1 MKLSG
6 AGKLFVFLSLICVVP
21 AQTGDPYTLA
31 EQAWRRG
38 EYTAAND
45 YFRSA
50 VGLQPKNA
58 DYRVRWGR
66 FFLERFQPV
75 DAEKLFEEALE
86 LNAFHA
92 GAMLGLAMV
101 ASESCDPKA
110 VELAQR
116 AVKLDPKL
124 VEGYELLAR
133 MALEE
138 GDFKKADKE
147 ADRALAVS
155 PKALDAM
162 ATHATVLLLN
172 DKPADQWFDRI
183 FRIDPKYG
191 KAYSQAGD
199 LFILNRRYEEGI
211 AFLDKA
217 LERDPKLWSVH
228 SDLGVNLMRLGKED
242 EARKHL
248 EIAYANEYKDAATV
262 NTLTLMDSY
271 KNFDTIRSGNVI
283 LKLHKKESALL
294 RPYIETELKRAIET
308 YDRKYKFKL
317 ERPVQLEVYPD
328 HEDFAVRTL
337 GMPGL
342 GALGV
347 TFGYVVAMD
356 SPSGRKP
363 GSFHWASTLW
373 HELSH
378 VYVLSATKHRVPR
391 WFTEGM
397 AVHEETATSPDWGDR
412 LDPEAITAIKD
423 KKLLPI
429 AELDRGFVRPRYRSQ
444 VIVSYFQA
452 GRICDYITEK
462 WGYDKLLAM
471 MHDYAKP
478 MNTPEVVELELG
490 VKPEEFDRQ
499 FLAWLDS
506 KTKNT
511 VAHFDEWRKRL
522 KAVAAANSEKRYDDV
537 IREGLAI
544 RDMYP
549 DYVEAGSVYEFLA
562 TAYLAKDDKA
572 KAMAELEK
580 WASIGGR
587 SPVVLKKLAG
597 LQQDAGKKR
606 EAAITLNRINYIS
619 PVGDEDLHR
628 TLGELYLETNNT
640 QGAIREYQA
649 VLHSKPQD
657 PASSHYNLARA
668 LNAANQKDQAKDEV
682 LLALEAAPGY
692 KPAQRLL
699 LELSK

>member
-1 MKLSG
+1 MKVMS
-6 AGKLFVFLSLICVVP
+6 ASKLFVLSALLCVVS
-21 AQTGDPYTLA
+21 AQTRDPYTLA
-31 EQAWRRG
+31 EQAWKRG
-38 EYTAAND
+38 EYKAANE
-45 YFRSA
+45 FFKSA
-50 VGLQPKNA
+50 IAMNPKNA

-66 FFLERFQPV
+66 LFLERLQPV
-75 DAEKLFEEALE
+75 DAGKLFEEALE
-86 LNAFHA
+86 LNAKHA
-92 GAMLGLAMV
+92 GATLGLAMV
-101 ASESCDPKA
+101 ASESYDPKA
-110 VELAQR
+110 VELARQ

-133 MALEE
+133 LALEE
-138 GDFKKADKE
+138 GDFKKAAEE
-147 ADRALAVS
+147 ADRALEIS

-172 DKPADQWFDRI
+172 DKPGDQWFERV
-183 FRIDPKYG
+183 FKIDPQYG
-191 KAYSQAGD
+191 KAYAQAGD

-211 AFLDKA
+211 AFFEKA
-217 LERDPKLWSVH
+217 LERNPKLWSVH
-228 SDLGVNLMRLGKED
+228 SDLGINLMRLGKED

-248 EIAYANEYKDAATV
+248 ELAFNNDFKVAAVT

-271 KNFDTIRSGNVI
+271 KNFETIRSGNVI
-283 LKLHKKESALL
+283 LRLHKKEAALL
-294 RPYIETELKRAIET
+294 RPYIETEMKRATET

-397 AVHEETATSPDWGDR
+397 AVHEETATAPDWGDR
-412 LDPEAITAIKD
+412 LDPEAIMAIKD

-471 MHDYAKP
+471 MHDFAKA
-478 MNTPEVVELELG
+478 MNTPEVVERQLG
-490 VKPEEFDRQ
+490 VKPEEFDRL

-511 VAHFDEWRKRL
+511 VDNFDAWRKRL

-549 DYVEAGSVYEFLA
+549 DYVEASSVYEFLA
-562 TAYLAKDDKA
+562 TAYIAKDEKA

-597 LQQDAGKKR
+597 LQRDAGK
-606 EAAITLNRINYIS
+606 N
-619 PVGDEDLHR
+619 
-628 TLGELYLETNNT
+628 
-640 QGAIREYQA
+640 
-649 VLHSKPQD
+649 
-657 PASSHYNLARA
+657 AR
-668 LNAANQKDQAKDEV
+668 
-682 LLALEAAPGY
+682 
-692 KPAQRLL
+692 RLL
-699 LELSK
+699 L